1 MAHSTRAVLIF
12 AMNQS
17 YDSMIISELQVR
29 LSINCQMITLTLLII
44 LLTGE
49 FRVHF
54 TEIAIPLAT
63 TDNKKKLDSTSTSSA
78 IQIED
83 EASYLKWLSSEDD
96 DVMYREDLFEGDI
109 VLSSNDTIAA
119 NRIPPMIW
127 NTACCKSSSNFSVP
141 QLEML
146 AIQHNAVRQKT
157 LLWPNGRVPYVISPA
172 YSNNSKLII
181 MEAFKEY
188 RRLTCVR
195 FVPKKL
201 FDFNYI
207 YIAPNDG
214 CYSMIG
220 NNGGRQEVSLG
231 DGCLKKG
238 VVIHE
243 LMHALGF
250 FHEQN
255 RADRDLY
262 VNILWENIKPSL
274 VEQFDKYSA
283 AIIDDLGSP
292 YDYDSVM
299 HYSARAFSKNGKPTI
314 LPKSIDKIIKIGQ
327 RRGLSPID
335 VWKINKLYNCNKK
348 ISVKSDSNI
357 QNLINGEQFKEQEMQ
372 GSVPIT
378 VQFATTIGDATVSS
392 MLSTRSTV
400 TITSTSNN
408 DNSTGTTDIQGVD
421 LEKMRYCS
429 DRHPYCKILKT
440 LLKNFCVIYSRFVQD
455 YCAYTCGKC

>member
-1 MAHSTRAVLIF
+1 M
-12 AMNQS
+12 
-17 YDSMIISELQVR
+17 
-29 LSINCQMITLTLLII
+29 
-44 LLTGE
+44 
-49 FRVHF
+49 
-54 TEIAIPLAT
+54 
-63 TDNKKKLDSTSTSSA
+63 
-78 IQIED
+78 
-83 EASYLKWLSSEDD
+83 WLSSEDD

-250 FHEQN
+250 FHEQ
-255 RADRDLY
+255 
-262 VNILWENIKPSL
+262 K
-274 VEQFDKYSA
+274 QFDKYSA

-335 VWKINKLYNCNKK
+335 VWKINKLYNCNK
-348 ISVKSDSNI
+348 SKS
-357 QNLINGEQFKEQEMQ
+357 
-372 GSVPIT
+372 
-378 VQFATTIGDATVSS
+378 
-392 MLSTRSTV
+392 
-400 TITSTSNN
+400 
-408 DNSTGTTDIQGVD
+408 
-421 LEKMRYCS
+421 
-429 DRHPYCKILKT
+429 
-440 LLKNFCVIYSRFVQD
+440 
-455 YCAYTCGKC
+455 

>member
-1 MAHSTRAVLIF
+1 
-12 AMNQS
+12 
-17 YDSMIISELQVR
+17 
-29 LSINCQMITLTLLII
+29 MITLALLII
-44 LLTGE
+44 LLTEE
-49 FRVHF
+49 FRVYF
-54 TEIAIPLAT
+54 TEINAIPLTT
-63 TDNKKKLDSTSTSSA
+63 TDLKKKLKSTSTSSA

-83 EASYLKWLSSEDD
+83 EASYSTLSSEDD
-96 DVMYREDLFEGDI
+96 DDMYREDLFEGDI
-109 VLSSNDTIAA
+109 VLSNNITVA
-119 NRIPPMIW
+119 NRIPSIVW
-127 NTACCKSSSNFSVP
+127 NTACCKSPNNFSIP

-172 YSNNSKLII
+172 YSNISKLII

-188 RRLTCVR
+188 RRQTCIR
-195 FVPKKL
+195 FVPKKS

-207 YIAPNDG
+207 YITPNDG

-231 DGCLKKG
+231 DGCLRKG

-243 LMHALGF
+243 LMHVLGF

-262 VNILWENIKPSL
+262 VDILWENIKPSL

-283 AIIDDLGSP
+283 TIIDDLGSP

-314 LPKSIDKIIKIGQ
+314 LPKSIDKAIKIGQ

-348 ISVKSDSNI
+348 ISVNSDSNI
-357 QNLINGEQFKEQEMQ
+357 QNLINGEQFKEPEVQVF
-372 GSVPIT
+372 VPIRG
-378 VQFATTIGDATVSS
+378 QFATTIRTVTASS
-392 MLSTRSTV
+392 TLSTHNTV
-400 TITSTSNN
+400 TITNTSNN
-408 DNSTGTTDIQGVD
+408 NNSTGTTDIQGSA
-421 LEKMRYCS
+421 LEKMQYCS
-429 DRHPYCKILKT
+429 DHHSYCKILKT
-440 LLKNFCVIYSRFVQD
+440 LLKNFCVIYSRFAQD
-455 YCAYTCGKC
+455 YCAYSCGKC